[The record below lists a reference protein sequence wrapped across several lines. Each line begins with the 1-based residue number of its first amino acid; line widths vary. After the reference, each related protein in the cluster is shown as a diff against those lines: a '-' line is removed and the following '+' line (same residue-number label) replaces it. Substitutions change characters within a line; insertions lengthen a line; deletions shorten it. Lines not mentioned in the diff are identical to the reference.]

1 MKYMY
6 LKDLKLTFDLNK
18 GKTISLNRNF
28 YMDVY
33 RDYNTTV
40 SIYDKTIVDSEKVV
54 AQISYNVDAQTV
66 SLFLRSDGTLTSTNK
81 MEYHM
86 TDKVDNLNLSP
97 ELIKELK
104 KYYRWRNLWKI
115 KNKINQVLKKDK

>member
-1 MKYMY
+1 MY